1 MGTVH
6 FGIPESE
13 SEWLRSNLNLTTLIE
28 GGTYKGDTALRM
40 SRSFDKVITMERSPI
55 MFEVANKRLA
65 GAGNVEQL
73 QGDTRNLLPEL
84 LSVNDNI
91 LFWLDAHW
99 SGGETYGRGDE
110 CPLIEELRIILNSPL
125 QNFAI
130 LIDDARLFLSPPP
143 LPHALEQWPTI
154 KVIAA
159 LVPDTFDMFIRDDV
173 LYLVP
178 SHIEMPSYIQ
188 SISSGG
194 ASWPGS
200 LALKMK
206 NLITKLLT
214 ALRAS

>member
-110 CPLIEELRIILNSPL
+110 CPLIEELRIIFNSPL